1 MMMGQERTS
10 SFRQLPEQSDR
21 QLIRQLKATHH
32 LSPRGYKALLED
44 SSPENCELLR
54 AEAQE
59 TAISSFGRNIYIRGL
74 IEISNHC
81 RNNCLYCGIRA
92 ENRNIRRY
100 RLSKEEIME
109 CCRSGYSAGFRTFV
123 LQGGED
129 PVQTDAWVEDVV
141 RSIRAE
147 FPDCAITLSL
157 GEKSGESYSRF
168 RAAGADRY
176 LLRHE
181 TFNPAHYSQLHPD
194 TMSRENRLG
203 CLAALKALGYQ
214 TGSGFM
220 VGSPYQDADDIV
232 EDILFIEKLHP
243 EMIGIGPFIHH
254 KDTPLGTW
262 PDGSVSLTL
271 KLISIFRL
279 MDPRALIPATTSLA
293 TLEAG
298 ARLKGILAG
307 ANVVMP
313 NLTPAARRSDY
324 SLYEGK
330 TASGAESAEGLE
342 LLKQELS
349 TIGYGIAA
357 DRGDYIS

>member
-1 MMMGQERTS
+1 M
-10 SFRQLPEQSDR
+10 
-21 QLIRQLKATHH
+21 
-32 LSPRGYKALLED
+32 LED
-44 SSPENCELLR
+44 SCPENNELLR
-54 AEAQE
+54 AEAQK
-59 TAISSFGRNIYIRGL
+59 TAISSFSRKIYIRGL
-74 IEISNHC
+74 IEIGNHC

-92 ENRNIRRY
+92 ENRNVRRY
-100 RLSKEEIME
+100 RLSKAEILE
-109 CCRSGYSAGFRTFV
+109 CCRSGYQAGFRTFV

-157 GEKSGESYSRF
+157 GEKPGESYRRF
-168 RAAGADRY
+168 RDAGADRY

-181 TFNPAHYSQLHPD
+181 SFNPAHYSQLHPAS
-194 TMSRENRLG
+194 MSRENRLG
-203 CLAALKALGYQ
+203 CLVALKALGYQ

-220 VGSPYQDADDIV
+220 VGSPYQSTDDIV
-232 EDILFIEKLHP
+232 EDILFIQKLHP

-254 KDTPLGTW
+254 NDTPLGTW

-279 MDPRALIPATTSLA
+279 MDPHALIPATTSLA

-313 NLTPAARRSDY
+313 NLTPAARRSEY

-330 TASGAESAEGLE
+330 AASGAESAEGLE